1 MTKFNKMGRK
11 ANYVKYEYRTSST
24 YRAAR
29 KQQKTAN
36 KKEWWVDELPFVDP
50 LEYFESPV
58 EVLAEGYTL
67 NWSNESVKGRVRRN
81 SPRSHFTK
89 KGYKQT
95 LLRSSKISK
104 SLEDV
109 REDEV
114 VSDFIIEVV
123 EEVA

>member
-50 LEYFESPV
+50 LEYFASPV

-67 NWSNESVKGRVRRN
+67 NWSNESVKGSVRRN
-81 SPRSHFTK
+81 SPRAHFTK

-95 LLRSSKISK
+95 LLRSSKIAK
-104 SLEDV
+104 SLEDICN
-109 REDEV
+109 DEV
-114 VSDFIIEVV
+114 ISDFIIELV
-123 EEVA
+123 EEAA